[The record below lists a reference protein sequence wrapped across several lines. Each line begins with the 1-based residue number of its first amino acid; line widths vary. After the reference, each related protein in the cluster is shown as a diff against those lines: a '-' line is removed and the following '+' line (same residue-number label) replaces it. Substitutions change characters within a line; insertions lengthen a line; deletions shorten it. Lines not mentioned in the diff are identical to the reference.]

1 MTHVTCT
8 VTAKNRDQLGNPT
21 LGNRVL
27 ATVFLPFTN
36 TVWDR
41 SKKAPVPRTTSNGTS
56 SRGRSLSHRTLPMT
70 RNAARLRRRVY
81 CAGCGASEYQCP
93 SGSCIPSADVCNGND
108 DCGDNADEQNCGG
121 GGGNTGTDCA
131 LTTNT
136 FSPGA
141 TLCQRG
147 YLSWYSHGLVLVAS
161 RLLYVIFFD
170 LNRFSSM

>member
-41 SKKAPVPRTTSNGTS
+41 SKKAPVPRTSSNGTS

-70 RNAARLRRRVY
+70 RNAARLRRRAY
-81 CAGCGASEYQCP
+81 WAGCGANEYECP

-121 GGGNTGTDCA
+121 GDGNTGIDCA
-131 LTTNT
+131 LTSNT
-136 FSPGA
+136 FSPARRYASAG
-141 TLCQRG
+141 TC
-147 YLSWYSHGLVLVAS
+147 HGIVT
-161 RLLYVIFFD
+161 F
-170 LNRFSSM
+170 